1 MTKVEKIEQEVRQL
15 SEHELATF
23 REWFSE
29 FDSASWDRK
38 FESDAAA
45 GRLDKLA
52 DTALADHAAGRSR
65 KL

>member
-1 MTKVEKIEQEVRQL
+1 MTNVEKIEQDVRQL
-15 SEHELATF
+15 SRHELATF

-38 FESDAAA
+38 FETDATS

-52 DTALADHAAGRSR
+52 DAALADHAAGRTR